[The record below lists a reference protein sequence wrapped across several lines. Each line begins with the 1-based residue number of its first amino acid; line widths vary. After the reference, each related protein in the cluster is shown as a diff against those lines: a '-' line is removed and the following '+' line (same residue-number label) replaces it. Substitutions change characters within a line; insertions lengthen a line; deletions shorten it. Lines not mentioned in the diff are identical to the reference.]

1 MGLIERVMN
10 CFGVGGE
17 FTLGDSYKVS
27 PDFMIYE
34 IQAGNEHYALCR
46 ADYIYN
52 DDEVANT
59 VKQTLDVAQVIILE
73 PVDGKIVDEE
83 AGDMPFV
90 KIDTGDVMNT
100 FALAVIK

>member
-1 MGLIERVMN
+1 MELIKRVLN
-10 CFGVGGE
+10 HFGVDGEIVIGGGHE
-17 FTLGDSYKVS
+17 VS
-27 PDFMIYE
+27 PDFVLYDIWVD
-34 IQAGNEHYALCR
+34 NEHYALCR

-59 VKQTLDVAQVIILE
+59 VKQTLDVTQVIILE
-73 PVDGKIVDEE
+73 PVDSKIVDEE
-83 AGDMPFV
+83 AGDMSFV